1 MTNPH
6 SHQKKSSTEDP
17 KIGKTILNDIRDSDI
32 PHTLVQE
39 FKDIYQFYINHEKR
53 KKLSEMGYGE
63 EGIVNRI
70 EKNLKKQVAGMG
82 IRVGKKIKMAT
93 KQPIKGPVVVT
104 VDEATTSLGL
114 GIADKI
120 VVEVEK

>member
-1 MTNPH
+1 M
-6 SHQKKSSTEDP
+6 E
-17 KIGKTILNDIRDSDI
+17 
-32 PHTLVQE
+32 
-39 FKDIYQFYINHEKR
+39 

-63 EGIVNRI
+63 EGVVNRI
-70 EKNLKKQVAGMG
+70 EEDLKKQVAGMG

>member
-1 MTNPH
+1 M
-6 SHQKKSSTEDP
+6 
-17 KIGKTILNDIRDSDI
+17 
-32 PHTLVQE
+32 
-39 FKDIYQFYINHEKR
+39 R

-63 EGIVNRI
+63 EGVVESI
-70 EKNLKKQVAGMG
+70 EESIKNKVAGMG

-114 GIADKI
+114 GIADI
-120 VVEVEK
+120 IMVEVEQ